1 MHKLDDTFQDEE
13 AENTYST
20 YKKFIY
26 LKKSPQMSMN
36 EYILE
41 FENLSHEMSSFNMTF
56 PDTVLVFQ
64 ILEGAGLNENQCQM
78 ALTLANDLTFKSMKG
93 ALKRV
98 FSDKIEDENPINRPF
113 LDVPIKQEN
122 VCYTQPSN
130 KQKKTKYNP
139 LTKQG
144 IISRCAICDSKMHWA
159 KDCQPKR
166 IQAANIVEID
176 DKKEDNYEFE
186 EVNIV
191 LMTTEN
197 PEPLKQNELNA
208 IIDTACTRTVAGQG
222 QLQNYLKNLDDSLLN
237 QVEITKSNRV
247 FKFGD
252 GHQVTLSSV
261 KIPDQIGQK
270 NCFISTEIVDENI
283 LLLLSKTS
291 LKNCI
296 ESK

>member
-1 MHKLDDTFQDEE
+1 
-13 AENTYST
+13 
-20 YKKFIY
+20 
-26 LKKSPQMSMN
+26 
-36 EYILE
+36 
-41 FENLSHEMSSFNMTF
+41 
-56 PDTVLVFQ
+56 
-64 ILEGAGLNENQCQM
+64 
-78 ALTLANDLTFKSMKG
+78 MKG

-98 FSDKIEDENPINRPF
+98 FSDKVEDENPINRSL

-159 KDCQPKR
+159 KDCQHKR

-176 DKKEDNYEFE
+176 DKKEDNNEFE

-222 QLQNYLKNLDDSLLN
+222 WLQNYLKNLDDSLLN
-237 QVEITKSNRV
+237 QVEITKSNKV

-252 GHQVTLSSV
+252 SHQVTSLSSV
-261 KIPDQIGQK
+261 KMPAQIGQK
-270 NCFISTEIVDENI
+270 NCFTNTETVDENI
-283 LLLLSKTS
+283 PLLLSKTS
-291 LKNCI
+291 LKKANTVLNLSNDEI
-296 ESK
+296 KMFNQKIQTENSFNGHYSILILPDPTFNFDKIEEVLIFEDNDTLESKQKK